1 MAKDFLEKFESI
13 SDFQRAI
20 NTRKVDRFYQ
30 NRMSSINNGKEFT
43 GTESYEEAE
52 NLLSHGDKDTAAK
65 LIGCNENGKRMNE
78 TKKSTIYNSPIG
90 FVPNIPNYLIGR
102 PDNMFAAKTQT
113 YKSCKVLNVCI
124 NSAVSCEVTIK
135 DIIAFNQKLL
145 NVVYTLEKRGYRL
158 NLYVGVVAEFSKS
171 ENIGACFI
179 KVKDSGKLLNVTNV
193 TYPLCNASFLRRH
206 FFKWVETNGKTF
218 SKSYGFV
225 APRYKSEKVI
235 KQLFRNTHD
244 ISLIITSDMLDYS
257 ESDIMNVILNDK

>member
-1 MAKDFLEKFESI
+1 MAKDFLEKFESV
-13 SDFQRAI
+13 SDFRRAI
-20 NTRKVDRFYQ
+20 NTREVHEFYKDIL
-30 NRMSSINNGKEFT
+30 SSENTTKTFT

-52 NLLSHGDKDTAAK
+52 NLLSYGDKSVAAK
-65 LIGCNENGKRMNE
+65 LVECNGKRVNE
-78 TKKSTIYNSPIG
+78 TKKSTIYNSPVG
-90 FVPNIPNYLIGR
+90 FVPNVPNYLIGR
-102 PDNMFAAKTQT
+102 PDNMFAVKTQT

-193 TYPLCNASFLRRH
+193 AYPLCNASFLRRH

-218 SKSYGFV
+218 SKSYGCV
-225 APRYKSEKVI
+225 APRYESEKAI
-235 KQLFRNTHD
+235 KQLFRNTHN
-244 ISLIITSDMLDYS
+244 ISLIITSDMLNYS
-257 ESDIMNVILNDK
+257 ESEIMNVILNGK

>member
-1 MAKDFLEKFESI
+1 MANDFLEKFESI
-13 SDFQRAI
+13 SDFRRAI
-20 NTRKVDRFYQ
+20 NTREVHEFYKDIL
-30 NRMSSINNGKEFT
+30 SSENATKTFT

-52 NLLSHGDKDTAAK
+52 NLLSYGDKSVAAK
-65 LIGCNENGKRMNE
+65 LVECNGKRVNE
-78 TKKSTIYNSPIG
+78 TKKSTIYNSPVG
-90 FVPNIPNYLIGR
+90 FVPNVPNYLIGR
-102 PDNMFAAKTQT
+102 PDNMFAVKTQT
-113 YKSCKVLNVCI
+113 YKSCKVLNVCA

-193 TYPLCNASFLRRH
+193 AYPLCNASFLRRH

-218 SKSYGFV
+218 SKSYGYV
-225 APRYKSEKVI
+225 APRYESEKAI
-235 KQLFRNTHD
+235 KQLFRNTHN

>member
-13 SDFQRAI
+13 SEFQRAI
-20 NTRKVDRFYQ
+20 NTREVHEFYKDIL
-30 NRMSSINNGKEFT
+30 SSEKATKTFA

-52 NLLSHGDKDTAAK
+52 NLLLYGDKSIAAK
-65 LIGCNENGKRMNE
+65 LVECNGKRMNE

-90 FVPNIPNYLIGR
+90 FVPNVPNYLSGR
-102 PDNMFAAKTQT
+102 PDNMFAVKTQT
-113 YKSCKVLNVCI
+113 YKSCKVLNVCV
-124 NSAVSCEVTIK
+124 NSAVAYSVETK

-171 ENIGACFI
+171 NNIGACFI

-193 TYPLCNASFLRRH
+193 AYPLCNASFLRRH

-218 SKSYGFV
+218 SRSYGCIT
-225 APRYKSEKVI
+225 PRNESEKAI
-235 KQLFRNTHD
+235 KQLFNRTKN
-244 ISLIITSDMLDYS
+244 ISLIITSDMLNYS
-257 ESDIMNVILNDK
+257 ESEIMNVILNDK

>member
-13 SDFQRAI
+13 SEFQRAI

-30 NRMSSINNGKEFT
+30 NRMASVNNGKEFT

-52 NLLSHGDKDTAAK
+52 NLLSHGDKSMAAK
-65 LIGCNENGKRMNE
+65 LVDCNGKRMNE
-78 TKKSTIYNSPIG
+78 TKKNTIYNSPVG
-90 FVPNIPNYLIGR
+90 FVPNIPNYLSGR
-102 PDNMFAAKTQT
+102 PDNMFAVKTQT
-113 YKSCKVLNVCI
+113 YKSCKVLNVCV
-124 NSAVSCEVTIK
+124 NSAVGCDVTTK

-171 ENIGACFI
+171 NNIGACFI

-193 TYPLCNASFLRRH
+193 SYPLCNASFLGRH

-218 SKSYGFV
+218 ARAYGCI
-225 APRYKSEKVI
+225 APRVESEKAI
-235 KQLFRNTHD
+235 NQLFNRTKN
-244 ISLIITSDMLDYS
+244 ISLIITSDMLNYS
-257 ESDIMNVILNDK
+257 ESEIMNVILNDK

>member
-13 SDFQRAI
+13 SEFQRAI
-20 NTRKVDRFYQ
+20 NTREVHEFYKGIL
-30 NRMSSINNGKEFT
+30 SSENATKTFT

-52 NLLSHGDKDTAAK
+52 NLLLHGDKSIAAK
-65 LIGCNENGKRMNE
+65 LVECNGKRMNE
-78 TKKSTIYNSPIG
+78 AKKSTIYNSPVG
-90 FVPNIPNYLIGR
+90 FVPNIPNYLSGR
-102 PDNMFAAKTQT
+102 PDNMFAVKTQT

-124 NSAVSCEVTIK
+124 NSAVSYDTKIE

-171 ENIGACFI
+171 NNIGACFI

-193 TYPLCNASFLRRH
+193 AYPLCNASFLRRH

-218 SKSYGFV
+218 ARAYGCI
-225 APRYKSEKVI
+225 APRIESEKAI
-235 KQLFRNTHD
+235 KQLFNRTNN
-244 ISLIITSDMLDYS
+244 ISLIITSDMLYYS
-257 ESDIMNVILNDK
+257 ESEIMNVILNDK